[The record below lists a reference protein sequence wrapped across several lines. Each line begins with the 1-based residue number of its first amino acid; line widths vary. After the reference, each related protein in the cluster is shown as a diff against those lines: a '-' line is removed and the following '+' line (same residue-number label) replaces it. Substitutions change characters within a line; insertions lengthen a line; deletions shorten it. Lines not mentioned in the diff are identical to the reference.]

1 MFTEDVPEAEVVAVH
16 ADLPAHLRRGG
27 FVVEGE
33 SADGVAVREGAEGVD
48 EGALGK
54 AWKMPHAREGAER
67 EENVEGAGDA
77 ESAAAEG
84 ANMAAFDSPAPL
96 QSAYLHVT
104 HHCNLNCIGCYSAVD
119 ARNARRDLT
128 LDELRGIIDA
138 LADAPAGQH
147 LVISGG
153 EPFLRDDLAAI
164 VAYVRERGIDSVDVL
179 TNGMAVT
186 PEKLAAIA
194 PYVGRVS
201 VSFDGPNAEAAP
213 VIRREPLFERLVAAV
228 EMIRA
233 AGIAPHII
241 PPAHAGNI
249 DALEEY
255 AALADSL
262 GATMNF
268 SLLSAPAE
276 NDELSAV
283 LPDDAALERLARQ
296 RWPCRATGCPCCP
309 TRR

>member
-1 MFTEDVPEAEVVAVH
+1 M
-16 ADLPAHLRRGG
+16 
-27 FVVEGE
+27 
-33 SADGVAVREGAEGVD
+33 
-48 EGALGK
+48 
-54 AWKMPHAREGAER
+54 
-67 EENVEGAGDA
+67 
-77 ESAAAEG
+77 
-84 ANMAAFDSPAPL
+84 
-96 QSAYLHVT
+96 
-104 HHCNLNCIGCYSAVD
+104 
-119 ARNARRDLT
+119 
-128 LDELRGIIDA
+128 
-138 LADAPAGQH
+138 ADAGCQH

-179 TNGMAVT
+179 TNGTAVT

-228 EMIRA
+228 EMIRE

-241 PPAHAGNI
+241 PTAHAGNI

-283 LPDDAALERLARQ
+283 LPDDAALERLAQATLALVAR
-296 RWPCRATGCPCCP
+296 RGARVVRHAGEHALDDDVRLRGGCAMVSVSADGEVFPCHMMHDEAFSLGSLLEDPGCLAARHAPAPRVGELAACADCEIRYLCGGGCRARAYFATGDVEARDPLLCPHADVLP
-309 TRR
+309 SAF